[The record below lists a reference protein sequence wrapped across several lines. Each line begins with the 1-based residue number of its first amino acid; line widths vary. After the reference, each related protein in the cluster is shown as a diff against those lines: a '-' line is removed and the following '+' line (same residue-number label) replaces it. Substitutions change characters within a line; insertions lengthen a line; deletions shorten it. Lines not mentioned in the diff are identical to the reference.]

1 MGKFLGRLSNCHV
14 VKAHDQRCQLAVRRL
29 RVRKPVGERLLKLL
43 NVTYR
48 LLVMLHF

>member
-1 MGKFLGRLSNCHV
+1 MTSCVSWLCIVSI
-14 VKAHDQRCQLAVRRL
+14 

-48 LLVMLHF
+48 LLVILHF